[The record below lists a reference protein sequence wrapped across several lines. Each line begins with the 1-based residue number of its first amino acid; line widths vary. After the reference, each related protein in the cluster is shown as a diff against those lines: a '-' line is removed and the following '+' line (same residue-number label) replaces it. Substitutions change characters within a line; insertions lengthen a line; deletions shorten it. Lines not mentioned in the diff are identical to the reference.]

1 LALIAAIVFIA
12 TIVRSPSRT
21 NPTGTDQTKP
31 VALKLIP
38 AALSGQANGA
48 SLQPAAGAETTR
60 TDPNDTSRQVSALEA
75 LNWCCAA
82 ALGAAFY
89 VLFQAQEYVTK
100 RTFDPQY
107 NSVYVIRLVLGILAG
122 FILAYVTQSTGLLK
136 GQLKDYGPPV
146 IALLGGFST
155 DAVNQVLQRLVEIVM
170 AAIRGDGSQAAKT
183 KANQTAQSELLSLAG
198 DPSVASNQPVLNKI
212 HAAVT
217 KLSQ

>member
-1 LALIAAIVFIA
+1 
-12 TIVRSPSRT
+12 
-21 NPTGTDQTKP
+21 
-31 VALKLIP
+31 
-38 AALSGQANGA
+38 
-48 SLQPAAGAETTR
+48 
-60 TDPNDTSRQVSALEA
+60 
-75 LNWCCAA
+75 
-82 ALGAAFY
+82 LGAAFY